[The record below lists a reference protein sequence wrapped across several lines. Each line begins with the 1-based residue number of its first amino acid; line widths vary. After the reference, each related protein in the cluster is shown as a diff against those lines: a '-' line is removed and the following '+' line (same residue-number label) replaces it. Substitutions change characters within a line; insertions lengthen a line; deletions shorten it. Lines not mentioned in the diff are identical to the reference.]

1 MTSSKVD
8 LKLERYELARIGA
21 IPNPNSGRGTK
32 KADGIILLNEEPFIT
47 VDNKVYEK
55 GIRITPELW
64 AKITTDAHKNSTEPL
79 LQLTLGENQN
89 VRLAVISESLL
100 VELLDCYKERYEDD
114 RE

>member
-1 MTSSKVD
+1 MGQFQTPI
-8 LKLERYELARIGA
+8 LAGE
-21 IPNPNSGRGTK
+21 PK
-32 KADGIILLNEEPFIT
+32 KADGIIMLNEEPFIT

-64 AKITTDAHKNSTEPL
+64 AKITTDAHKNPTEPL
-79 LQLTLGENQN
+79 LQLTLGEKQN